1 MAERFRFSGHFKA
14 LVMTV
19 NELIAQLSVLPEE
32 QRELQVVSE
41 WTRRGDPLEVETVR
55 KIEFEGESFIEVCS

>member
-1 MAERFRFSGHFKA
+1 
-14 LVMTV
+14 MTV
-19 NELIAQLSVLPEE
+19 NELISELSALPEE
-32 QRELQVVSE
+32 LRELQVIAE